1 VEQWGVQL
9 GGTTW
14 RRGRGADTAC
24 SQLGGDTGP
33 SAVAP
38 SSVRAWWEQGIE
50 DEVDAWAPTTVPG
63 LKSIKLG
70 QKQFK
75 QLNSIFLNPFKF
87 DSFKKDLPI
96 LEKIQIK
103 YKFEWFE

>member
-1 VEQWGVQL
+1 VGGPAWGHNMEEGK
-9 GGTTW
+9 GG
-14 RRGRGADTAC
+14 GADTVC

-50 DEVDAWAPTTVPG
+50 DEVDAWALTTVPG

-70 QKQFK
+70 QK
-75 QLNSIFLNPFKF
+75 
-87 DSFKKDLPI
+87 
-96 LEKIQIK
+96 
-103 YKFEWFE
+103 